1 MSKEFEPLPANLR
14 RTTRLT
20 SSTSTKGIGSAGATL
35 EDIRDIDFTELRS
48 SVIKE
53 QERNGT
59 RTDLDEEDDDGSETN
74 DNPEQ
79 EDENGSEKEDND
91 DHTNSD
97 NDNDD
102 NVVLQRK
109 RGLEIRTALPVGS
122 SKKRRTIPTDGLID
136 FVKKMRCVQLRS
148 LLCYLLC
155 CCLLFQVVVSLVFL
169 CVVLLLSV
177 VFCC

>member
-1 MSKEFEPLPANLR
+1 M
-14 RTTRLT
+14 
-20 SSTSTKGIGSAGATL
+20 SSTSTKGIESTDATW
-35 EDIRDIDFTELRS
+35 EDIENIDFTNIRS

-59 RTDLDEEDDDGSETN
+59 RTDLGEEDDDGSETN

-79 EDENGSEKEDND
+79 EDENAPEKEDND

-97 NDNDD
+97 NDSDD

-109 RGLEIRTALPVGS
+109 RGLETRKALPVGS
-122 SKKRRTIPTDGLID
+122 SKRRRTIPTDGLTD
-136 FVKKMRCVQLRS
+136 FVTKMRCVQLRS

-155 CCLLFQVVVSLVFL
+155 CCLLFQVVVLLVFF